1 MAPTNAYSGRRR
13 AGFDAADSAKIHSR
27 LRMTMASSNVSART
41 LCVTRNPALRRTIR
55 RALNAAGSEI
65 EFCERLESPPAGAAI
80 VIVDRDS
87 RQGCDDLLV
96 RAAGQDGKIIVVG
109 DSLEDE
115 EVLELLRLQ
124 PLDHVI
130 SDLGDRGDPDER
142 ELLITSAKLLSGDIF
157 GLDKYLAWGITI
169 HEHAIQT
176 YDEKRAAL
184 AQVAGHAA
192 TAGARRQLVTKI
204 ESVTDELLMNALYDA
219 PAIHRGSSRHARVE
233 KRADTVRPAEEAAL
247 LRYASDGRYF
257 AVSVEDHYG
266 ELQKEAILEHLS
278 RARAER
284 GRPLLSQ
291 SETGGAGLGIYFILS
306 AATQFIANIDRGTR
320 TEVICL
326 FDLRQD
332 GRKAMNCARSLH
344 IFHT

>member
-1 MAPTNAYSGRRR
+1 
-13 AGFDAADSAKIHSR
+13 
-27 LRMTMASSNVSART
+27 MTSASSNASARA

-65 EFCERLESPPAGAAI
+65 EFCERLESSPAHAAI

-87 RQGCDDLLV
+87 RKGCGDLLV
-96 RAAGQDGKIIVVG
+96 SAAGQNGKIIVIG
-109 DSLEDE
+109 DSLEDD
-115 EVLELLRLQ
+115 EVLELLRLR

-130 SDLGDRGDPDER
+130 SDVGDPDEH

-169 HEHAIQT
+169 HERLIQS

-184 AQVAGHAA
+184 ADVASHAA

-219 PAIHRGSSRHARVE
+219 PAIRHGGSRHVRVE

-247 LRYASDGRYF
+247 LRYASDGRNF
-257 AVSVEDHYG
+257 AVSVQDHYG

-284 GRPLLSQ
+284 GRPLVAK
-291 SETGGAGLGIYFILS
+291 SETGGAGLGLYFILS
-306 AATQFIANIDRGTR
+306 AATQFIANIDPGAR

-332 GRKAMNCARSLH
+332 GRQSGSCARSLH
-344 IFHT
+344 IFHTG

>member
-1 MAPTNAYSGRRR
+1 MAG
-13 AGFDAADSAKIHSR
+13 
-27 LRMTMASSNVSART
+27 ASSNVSARA
-41 LCVTRNPALRRTIR
+41 LCITRDSALRRTIR

-65 EFCERLESPPAGAAI
+65 EFCERLESPPAKAAI
-80 VIVDRDS
+80 VIVDRES
-87 RQGCDDLLV
+87 RKGCDELLL

-124 PLDHVI
+124 PMDHVM
-130 SDLGDRGDPDER
+130 SDVGDPDER

-157 GLDKYLAWGITI
+157 GLDKYLAWGITV
-169 HEHAIQT
+169 HEHSIQS

-184 AQVAGHAA
+184 AQVASHAA

-233 KRADTVRPAEEAAL
+233 KRADTVRPAEDAAL

-257 AVSVEDHYG
+257 AVSVKDHYG
-266 ELQKEAILEHLS
+266 ELQKGAILEHLR

-284 GRPLLSQ
+284 GRPLQSQ

-306 AATQFIANIDRGTR
+306 AATQFIANIDPGTC

-332 GRKAMNCARSLH
+332 GRLARTCARSLH

>member
-1 MAPTNAYSGRRR
+1 
-13 AGFDAADSAKIHSR
+13 
-27 LRMTMASSNVSART
+27 MTVASSNVSARA
-41 LCVTRNPALRRTIR
+41 LCITRNPALRRTIR

-65 EFCERLESPPAGAAI
+65 EFFEGLDSPPAGAAI
-80 VIVDRDS
+80 VIVDRESVD
-87 RQGCDDLLV
+87 RDGRKGRDDLLV
-96 RAAGQDGKIIVVG
+96 RMAGPDGKIIVVG
-109 DSLEDE
+109 DSLEDD

-130 SDLGDRGDPDER
+130 GDLGDPDER

-157 GLDKYLAWGITI
+157 GLDKYLAWGITV

-184 AQVAGHAA
+184 AQVASHAA
-192 TAGARRQLVTKI
+192 TAGARRQLVSKI

-219 PAIHRGSSRHARVE
+219 PAIHRGGSRHARVE

-266 ELQKEAILEHLS
+266 ELQKGAILEHLS

-306 AATQFIANIDRGTR
+306 AATQFIANIEPGVC

-332 GRKAMNCARSLH
+332 GRKARSCARSLH

>member
-1 MAPTNAYSGRRR
+1 
-13 AGFDAADSAKIHSR
+13 
-27 LRMTMASSNVSART
+27 MTSASSNASARA

-65 EFCERLESPPAGAAI
+65 EFCERLESPPAHAAI

-87 RQGCDDLLV
+87 RRGCDDLLV
-96 RAAGQDGKIIVVG
+96 SAAGQDGKIIMVG
-109 DSLEDE
+109 DSLEDD
-115 EVLELLRLQ
+115 EVLELLRLP

-130 SDLGDRGDPDER
+130 DDFGDPDER
-142 ELLITSAKLLSGDIF
+142 ELLVTSAKLLSGDIF

-169 HEHAIQT
+169 HERRIQS

-184 AQVAGHAA
+184 ADVADHAA

-219 PAIHRGSSRHARVE
+219 PAIRHGSSRHARVE

-257 AVSVEDHYG
+257 AVSVQDHYG

-306 AATQFIANIDRGTR
+306 AATQFIANIEPGAR

-332 GRKAMNCARSLH
+332 GRKARSCARSLH